1 MRKGIMGYKEGAAFT
16 GPDTSTP
23 FVPKKS
29 SRDVEIE
36 ERESSPFQLKNLQ
49 GTENLPS
56 VVLQPDDG
64 VIKST
69 GTGVTNQDTAI
80 VPVADKSFLTTEM
93 SKDPMSVLPTGTK
106 LERLTGKS
114 KGIEVPAEYALVAAG
129 ATAYGAA
136 KLAGATAK
144 GAWMNVYGAGPAS
157 SVSAATAGLTTP
169 TGATSIYGTGA
180 GATVGMVAG
189 GLATVGGLYDMYK
202 NGLSIENGLA
212 TLGGAAVFTSAASAS
227 GAAWAQGSFA
237 SSKALAVAGPVLL
250 GAAAALIIYDALK
263 KPSNKTGIAHGNL
276 SDYTTSVTGLEGDN
290 YHQGHRDAAEQLLT
304 PTFDYIKILEEEYDT
319 NIAGNVSIQVGGER
333 GLEIIVASDD
343 GRIYV
348 EKGFGGDTAVEDM
361 YTWLD
366 DLVNFTAQSGVED
379 LAYGSAILNNE
390 YKYTVGYS
398 QERKNKYSW
407 YQMPGTHGSANTP
420 AEIELDS
427 TRFGLYYGMATDRDT
442 HNAEWKRIDEET
454 KNSIQAWKDY
464 LGDNFVYKNDA
475 SSLDNFTN
483 EDGTYTFTPPSL
495 SKGGYMKKSNL
506 PKFVKSR
513 VKNISALKEGGTPDS
528 AWGGSSGKIYNFEE
542 PEVQPKESEGLLSPR
557 QMATY

>member
-379 LAYGSAILNNE
+379 LAYGSA
-390 YKYTVGYS
+390 
-398 QERKNKYSW
+398 
-407 YQMPGTHGSANTP
+407 
-420 AEIELDS
+420 
-427 TRFGLYYGMATDRDT
+427 TDRDT